1 MTIQRYDWSSEVQP
15 ANAHARSS
23 LPGTNSGHGHAW
35 PRPDGIKARCGGVGL
50 CKICSA
56 DALLVKVSISEPAQP
71 EPVAAEMPEAVSVNT
86 WQLEELL
93 KYADLAEVSLRT
105 GFHPPEFLFEPADRS
120 LRQCIDAIKEQR
132 DQWRTHSAQPAKVRM
147 TKELRR
153 ALDAAEAQAG
163 WHMDQGRP
171 KTFDEIDAAIAAVR
185 AQAAEAGKVRMPKVR
200 IALDTMRAHF
210 EPNCQGQCRFP
221 MVWEFCIAALAELDA
236 AEGRK

>member
-23 LPGTNSGHGHAW
+23 LPGTNSGHGHVW

-71 EPVAAEMPEAVSVNT
+71 EPVAEEMPEAVSVNT

-132 DQWRTHSAQPAKVRM
+132 DQWRTHSAQPAPAVAM
-147 TKELRR
+147 TEELKRLLAICEDR
-153 ALDAAEAQAG
+153 A
-163 WHMDQGRP
+163 
-171 KTFDEIDAAIAAVR
+171 IDADENEYPKSAEFIRADIAAVR
-185 AQAAEAGKVRMPKVR
+185 AQAAEAGIKLPKVR
-200 IALDTMRAHF
+200 AYLERENAYFTNLRGNEMLL
-210 EPNCQGQCRFP
+210 
-221 MVWEFCIAALAELDA
+221 AAIAELDT